1 MESSTQSR
9 NNIYALE
16 RDLYHGQFCYDNDY
30 QFNFEE
36 AEAYDSNNGPAL
48 MREMV
53 SDTGTGQ
60 PTPGLTFSTRSQTES
75 KLNTNRYATKKTIA
89 QGMLDIALLSS
100 NAAQLKYILTVGEE
114 HQYYLPMLVLI
125 VSSIVLQ
132 VLNALA
138 QVIMGP
144 LSLDK
149 EEFKS
154 FLNAVNYISMFISY
168 GIVGIDALK
177 AIFFPESVTLFKK

>member
-1 MESSTQSR
+1 ME
-9 NNIYALE
+9 
-16 RDLYHGQFCYDNDY
+16 
-30 QFNFEE
+30 
-36 AEAYDSNNGPAL
+36 P
-48 MREMV
+48 V
-53 SDTGTGQ
+53 SDM
-60 PTPGLTFSTRSQTES
+60 PRLTFTTSNTWSTET

-89 QGMLDIALLSS
+89 QGMLDIALLST
-100 NAAQLKYILTVGEE
+100 NASQLKYILTVGEE

-132 VLNALA
+132 VLNGLT

-154 FLNAVNYISMFISY
+154 FLNAVNYLSMFLSY

-177 AIFFPESVTLFKK
+177 AIFFPESVNVFNK

>member
-1 MESSTQSR
+1 MFIVQ
-9 NNIYALE
+9 
-16 RDLYHGQFCYDNDY
+16 
-30 QFNFEE
+30 
-36 AEAYDSNNGPAL
+36 
-48 MREMV
+48 
-53 SDTGTGQ
+53 
-60 PTPGLTFSTRSQTES
+60 
-75 KLNTNRYATKKTIA
+75 
-89 QGMLDIALLSS
+89 
-100 NAAQLKYILTVGEE
+100 VGEE

-132 VLNALA
+132 VSFNKTILNNFLKHRNHVKVLNALA

>member
-1 MESSTQSR
+1 MGSQMEQSGQSR

-16 RDLYHGQFCYDNDY
+16 RDLFHGQFCYDNDY
-30 QFNFEE
+30 QFTFEDT
-36 AEAYDSNNGPAL
+36 EAYDVNNGPSV
-48 MREMV
+48 MREMPSRV
-53 SDTGTGQ
+53 PQ
-60 PTPGLTFSTRSQTES
+60 VAFSKDES

-89 QGMLDIALLSS
+89 QGMLGIALLSS

-132 VLNALA
+132 VLNGLT

-177 AIFFPESVTLFKK
+177 ALFFPESIP